1 MIAWTSAWHK
11 MRAPR
16 GRCVTDLFLSY
27 KAEDRA
33 RVVPL
38 VQALETDGFSVWWD
52 AHIGGGDDWRGTIL
66 RHLEAARCVV
76 VVWSRRSV
84 GPDGEFVRDEASR
97 AKRRGTYLPIRIDK
111 VDPPLGFGETQAL
124 DLRSWKGDRSHPRY
138 KALLA
143 ALHGRV
149 GVPQQGR
156 AIPPPRGISR
166 RGAII
171 GGSAAAAAAA
181 AGGAWLLLRPAQ
193 ASTESIAVL
202 PFANLSGDPNQAYF
216 SDGIAEELRTALAQI
231 PDLKVVAR
239 TSSEAVRDAD
249 AHTAASKLRVDN
261 ILTGSV
267 RRSPAMLRISAQLID
282 GSKGTE
288 RWSEVYDRPVGDALQ
303 IQEEIASQ
311 VAQSLSI
318 HLGAAEQ
325 RVLKEGATRNAQAQD
340 LLLQAKNIVWRS
352 DDRPS
357 IQRATELVDRA
368 LTLDP
373 AYADALTAK
382 AAMLNFLGANLAT
395 SVKDAQT
402 KMGVAED
409 LARRAIKIAPRSA
422 FAHAALAD
430 NLWSRLRLRAAMKE
444 FEAAGKLPGADKNFF
459 NGFDPYAMAL
469 ACCRRFDEAN
479 LRADQLVAADPLNPY
494 AYATKGL
501 IYAHSHRYPEGH
513 EAMSQAAALGP
524 DLRWPRAFQAYLL
537 MQMGRLDEARK
548 GFEAVREVGPWTAL
562 AAILA
567 TRQGDHAEADR
578 LVGLMHRE
586 LGDAAYY
593 QYAEVF
599 AQQGK
604 VDEAIAA
611 LTKGLAVRDPGMP
624 FLLID
629 PMVDPL
635 RNDPRFQAIIKRLD
649 FPT

>member
-1 MIAWTSAWHK
+1 M
-11 MRAPR
+11 
-16 GRCVTDLFLSY
+16 TDLFLSY
-27 KAEDRA
+27 KAEDRS
-33 RVVPL
+33 RILPL
-38 VQALETDGFSVWWD
+38 VQALEQDGFSVWWD
-52 AHIGGGDDWRGTIL
+52 EHIGGGDDWRDTIL
-66 RHLEAARCVV
+66 RHLEAAKCVI

-84 GPDGEFVRDEASR
+84 GPEGEFVRDEASR
-97 AKRRGTYLPIRIDK
+97 AKRRGTYLPVRIDK
-111 VDPPLGFGETQAL
+111 VEPPLGFGETQAL
-124 DLRSWKGDRSHPRY
+124 DLRNWKGDRTHARY
-138 KALLA
+138 KGLLA

-149 GVPQQGR
+149 GTK
-156 AIPPPRGISR
+156 PPSGKVMPEARGISR
-166 RGAII
+166 RSAVVGGAVV
-171 GGSAAAAAAA
+171 AAAVAG
-181 AGGAWLLLRPAQ
+181 GGAWLFMRPAR
-193 ASTESIAVL
+193 AGAESIAVL

-216 SDGIAEELRTALAQI
+216 SDGIAEELRSALARI

-267 RRSPAMLRISAQLID
+267 RRSPAMLRISAQLIE
-282 GSKGTE
+282 GEKGTE
-288 RWSEVYDRPVGDALQ
+288 RWSEVYDRAVGDALQ
-303 IQEEIASQ
+303 IQAEIASQ

-318 HLGAAEQ
+318 HLGGDEQ

-357 IQRATELVDRA
+357 IQQATELVDRA
-368 LTLDP
+368 LTLDS

-382 AAMLNFLGANLAT
+382 AAMLNFLGSNLAT

-402 KMGVAED
+402 KMGAAED

-430 NLWSRLRLRAAMKE
+430 NLWSRLRMREAIDAFETAA
-444 FEAAGKLPGADKNFF
+444 KLPGADKNFF
-459 NGFDPYAMAL
+459 NGFDPYAIAL
-469 ACCRRFDEAN
+469 ACCRRFDAAN

-494 AYATKGL
+494 AYSTKGL
-501 IYAHSHRYPEGH
+501 IYAHSHRYPEGY
-513 EAMSQAAALGP
+513 EVMSQAVALGP

-548 GFEAVREVGPWTAL
+548 GFDAIREVGPWTAL

-567 TRQGDHAEADR
+567 TRQGDRAEADR
-578 LVGLMHRE
+578 LVGLMHKE

-604 VDEAIAA
+604 VDESIAA

-624 FLLID
+624 FVQID
-629 PMVDPL
+629 AMLDPL
-635 RNDPRFQAIIKRLD
+635 RNNSRFKALVKRLD

>member
-1 MIAWTSAWHK
+1 M
-11 MRAPR
+11 
-16 GRCVTDLFLSY
+16 TDLFLSY

-33 RVVPL
+33 RILPL
-38 VQALETDGFSVWWD
+38 VQALEQDGFSVWWD
-52 AHIGGGDDWRGTIL
+52 EHIGGGDDWRETIL
-66 RHLEAARCVV
+66 RHLEAAKCVI

-84 GPDGEFVRDEASR
+84 GPEGEFVRDEASR
-97 AKRRGTYLPIRIDK
+97 AKRRGTYLPVRIDK

-124 DLRSWKGDRSHPRY
+124 DLRSWKGDRTHPRY
-138 KALLA
+138 QALLSALRNRIGAKTPSDA
-143 ALHGRV
+143 AASTSS
-149 GVPQQGR
+149 GV
-156 AIPPPRGISR
+156 SR
-166 RGAII
+166 RGVMI
-171 GGSAAAAAAA
+171 GGTAAVAATAAGAAWLFLRPSAAQAA
-181 AGGAWLLLRPAQ
+181 
-193 ASTESIAVL
+193 SIAVL

-216 SDGIAEELRTALAQI
+216 SDGIAEELRSALASI

-239 TSSEAVRDAD
+239 TSSEAVRNVD

-267 RRSPAMLRISAQLID
+267 RRSPAMLRISAQLIEGD
-282 GSKGTE
+282 TGTE
-288 RWSEVYDRPVGDALQ
+288 RWSEVYDRPAGDALQ
-303 IQEEIASQ
+303 IQAEIAMQ

-318 HLGAAEQ
+318 HLGGAEQ

-340 LLLQAKNIVWRS
+340 LLLQAKNILWRS

-368 LTLDP
+368 LTLDA

-382 AAMLNFLGANLAT
+382 AAMLNFLGSNLAT

-402 KMGVAED
+402 KMSAAED

-430 NLWSRLRLRAAMKE
+430 NLWSRLRMREAMESFETAAQ
-444 FEAAGKLPGADKNFF
+444 LPGADKNFF
-459 NGFDPYAMAL
+459 NGFDPYAIAL
-469 ACCRRFDEAN
+469 ACCRRFDAAN

-501 IYAHSHRYPEGH
+501 IYAHSHRYSEGY
-513 EAMSQAAALGP
+513 EVMSQAAALGP

-548 GFEAVREVGPWTAL
+548 GFDAVREVGPWTAL

-567 TRQGDHAEADR
+567 TRQGDRAEADR
-578 LVGLMHRE
+578 LVGLMHKE

-604 VDEAIAA
+604 IDEAISA

-624 FLLID
+624 FVQID

-635 RNDPRFQAIIKRLD
+635 REDPRFKALVKQLD